1 MSRYQ
6 NYDDPSYGEREPLD
20 NNYHRS
26 PSRSPARN
34 MNDPY
39 SDPYHQSQQQQHY
52 APQGYHYEQPHPES
66 NFEQLR
72 AERQYNRDHAQT
84 QTQSHGQGQDRYA
97 PDQHHH
103 QQQHHHEPN
112 AYDRHAPYP
121 PAHGTHGNWGVT
133 PGADNFG
140 NTAAG
145 GMAGIAYNVADQN
158 ARQSGVDAMNTGYPS
173 APQPSLAQPG
183 PPAGGY
189 YQQQRPAPLDR
200 DSHSSLTPLGA
211 AAVAPGQ
218 GTPSRSPLGYGAH
231 DPYSDDPYQGY
242 STSHHNLGVV
252 NPHDIADDGDGGLGY
267 PPPQRNS
274 MLSLSHSDRGSS
286 VAGGAAAAGGVAGAV
301 GGGLAA
307 RSAGSASGSGYG
319 PVLGNG
325 GGRGGAAYDGEKS
338 SDWMKEQGQGKKK
351 WKWVIIIVAIVVIIG
366 AILGGTLGAILPRQ
380 GGGGS
385 SSGGSS
391 GSGQSADD
399 DKKENGL
406 LNKNS
411 KEIKDLQDSTNLHKV
426 FSGFD
431 YTPLGVQYPECLHDP
446 PSANN
451 VTRDMAVL
459 SQLTNTIRLYGND
472 CNQTELVLDSFK
484 QLEIDN
490 TMRLWLGVWLDKN
503 ASTNARQLAEF
514 WNIMDTYGD
523 KPFEGVIVGNEVLFR
538 EDMSLTELGNVLTEV
553 RENMTTKGFSLPVV
567 TSDLGRDWD
576 AQLAS
581 VSDGVLANIHPLF
594 GGVQPTDAA
603 SWSWNFWT
611 QSVGPVFK
619 TNKKLNIV
627 SEIGWPSEGG
637 VGCGD
642 QTTTCTNGAKA
653 SIEGINDLLDDWVCP
668 SIANTTYFWFS
679 AFDEPWK
686 ARFDTPGKEWES
698 KWGLFDVNR
707 NLKKGIKIPDCGGKT
722 ID

>member
-1 MSRYQ
+1 M
-6 NYDDPSYGEREPLD
+6 E
-20 NNYHRS
+20 
-26 PSRSPARN
+26 
-34 MNDPY
+34 
-39 SDPYHQSQQQQHY
+39 
-52 APQGYHYEQPHPES
+52 
-66 NFEQLR
+66 
-72 AERQYNRDHAQT
+72 
-84 QTQSHGQGQDRYA
+84 
-97 PDQHHH
+97 
-103 QQQHHHEPN
+103 
-112 AYDRHAPYP
+112 
-121 PAHGTHGNWGVT
+121 
-133 PGADNFG
+133 
-140 NTAAG
+140 
-145 GMAGIAYNVADQN
+145 
-158 ARQSGVDAMNTGYPS
+158 
-173 APQPSLAQPG
+173 
-183 PPAGGY
+183 
-189 YQQQRPAPLDR
+189 
-200 DSHSSLTPLGA
+200 
-211 AAVAPGQ
+211 
-218 GTPSRSPLGYGAH
+218 
-231 DPYSDDPYQGY
+231 
-242 STSHHNLGVV
+242 
-252 NPHDIADDGDGGLGY
+252 
-267 PPPQRNS
+267 
-274 MLSLSHSDRGSS
+274 
-286 VAGGAAAAGGVAGAV
+286 
-301 GGGLAA
+301 
-307 RSAGSASGSGYG
+307 
-319 PVLGNG
+319 
-325 GGRGGAAYDGEKS
+325 
-338 SDWMKEQGQGKKK
+338 EQGKGKKK
-351 WKWVIIIVAIVVIIG
+351 WKWVIIIVSIVVIIG

-385 SSGGSS
+385 SSSGRS

-399 DKKENGL
+399 DTKDNGL

-431 YTPLGVQYPECLHDP
+431 YTPLGVQYPECLHNP

-484 QLEIDN
+484 RLEIDK

-594 GGVQPTDAA
+594 GGVQATDAA

-611 QSVGPVFK
+611 QSVSPVFK

-627 SEIGWPSEGG
+627 AEIGWPSEGG

-642 QTTTCTNGAKA
+642 QTTTCTNGAEA
-653 SIEGINDLLDDWVCP
+653 SIEGINELLDDWVCP

-686 ARFDTPGKEWES
+686 ARFDTPGKAWES